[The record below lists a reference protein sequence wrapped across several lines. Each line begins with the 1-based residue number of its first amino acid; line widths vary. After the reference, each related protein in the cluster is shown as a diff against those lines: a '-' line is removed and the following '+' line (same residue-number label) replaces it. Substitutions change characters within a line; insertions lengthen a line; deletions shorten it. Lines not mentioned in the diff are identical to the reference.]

1 MTERGSAGWLE
12 SEGITTLDASELAR
26 LVDRTSE
33 RELRHRLIGGVREV
47 ALREIF
53 RRMPEYLRPARAA
66 GFDAVISWQIT
77 GAGGD
82 GHSVDEYWIH
92 VHDGRCTVLSLPDR
106 AAFRSAA
113 SPSLRSG
120 ESRPST
126 AIATGA
132 RRGCAA
138 DPSAFAA
145 AVAWSAAAHAWG
157 GPPPT
162 AGAIPDGPFAPSS
175 SGSPTRRRW
184 ALR

>member
-33 RELRHRLIGGVREV
+33 RELRHHLIGGVREV

-82 GHSVDEYWIH
+82 GCSVDEYWIH
-92 VHDGRCTVLSLPDR
+92 VHDSRCTVLSTRPAPPDISIR
-106 AAFRSAA
+106 TDPTTLLRIVTGNEDPITAVLKQRLSVRGDLAQAAR
-113 SPSLRSG
+113 L
-120 ESRPST
+120 T
-126 AIATGA
+126 KL
-132 RRGCAA
+132 
-138 DPSAFAA
+138 FA
-145 AVAWSAAAHAWG
+145 V
-157 GPPPT
+157 GPT
-162 AGAIPDGPFAPSS
+162 
-175 SGSPTRRRW
+175 
-184 ALR
+184 

>member
-92 VHDGRCTVLSLPDR
+92 VHDSRCTVSSTPPAPADISIRTDPATLLRIVTGNEDPIVAVLKQRLSVRGDLAQ
-106 AAFRSAA
+106 AAR
-113 SPSLRSG
+113 L
-120 ESRPST
+120 T
-126 AIATGA
+126 KL
-132 RRGCAA
+132 
-138 DPSAFAA
+138 FA
-145 AVAWSAAAHAWG
+145 V
-157 GPPPT
+157 GP
-162 AGAIPDGPFAPSS
+162 A
-175 SGSPTRRRW
+175 
-184 ALR
+184 